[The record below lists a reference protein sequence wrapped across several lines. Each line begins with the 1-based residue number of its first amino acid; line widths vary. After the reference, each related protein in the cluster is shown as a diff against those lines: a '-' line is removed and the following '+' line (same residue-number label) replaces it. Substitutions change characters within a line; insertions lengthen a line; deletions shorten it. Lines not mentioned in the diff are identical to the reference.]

1 VLQRSSSSASQ
12 VFWLG
17 ALFELSLGVEAAIEA
32 QRSQEIGL
40 DSLKPS
46 KMNRL
51 QRSLVS
57 GRVSAVAKDSTV
69 QASNFLAWTLG
80 VFKKYLEQNVQVR
93 EDWKAV
99 NSPLRLTSLA
109 NLHRSKKHF

>member
-1 VLQRSSSSASQ
+1 MEVN
-12 VFWLG
+12 
-17 ALFELSLGVEAAIEA
+17 AAIEA
-32 QRSQEIGL
+32 QRSQEVGL

-69 QASNFLAWTLG
+69 QAAKFLTWTLDA
-80 VFKKYLEQNVQVR
+80 FKQYLEQNVQVR
-93 EDWKAV
+93 EGWKV
-99 NSPLRLTSLA
+99 GTFSPTKPFPPADLDCRP
-109 NLHRSKKHF
+109 RRDF